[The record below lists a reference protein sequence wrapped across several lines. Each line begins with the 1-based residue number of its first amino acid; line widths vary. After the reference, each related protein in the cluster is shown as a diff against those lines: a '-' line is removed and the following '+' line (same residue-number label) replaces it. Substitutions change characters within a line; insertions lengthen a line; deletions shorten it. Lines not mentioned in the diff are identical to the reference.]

1 MTGPIITTRSD
12 QYCLMSDQNRLK
24 YTRYWSCL
32 QDLESCLN
40 ISQQLSQALQ
50 SIPALIGLQCLQV
63 AICELINLWACPCHT
78 ISTMN
83 RLYMFTL
90 TRISFHGKIH
100 YSHVILLQTVLVNT
114 TVIQKCLLNISK

>member
-1 MTGPIITTRSD
+1 MLGPIITTISD
-12 QYCLMSDQNRLK
+12 QYCLVSDQNRLK

-63 AICELINLWACPCHT
+63 AICELINLWACHT

-83 RLYMFTL
+83 SIVYVYINKNI
-90 TRISFHGKIH
+90 ISW
-100 YSHVILLQTVLVNT
+100 
-114 TVIQKCLLNISK
+114 